1 MDEGAWW
8 AAIYGVAQIRTR
20 LKRLSSDT
28 TTISQITSKVGQ
40 VIELS
45 QATQFVS
52 SRAGLEPWSVP
63 LMPLSRSLSVIAF
76 LPTNG
81 LMEQPRIK

>member
-8 AAIYGVAQIRTR
+8 AAVYGVAQSRTR

-45 QATQFVS
+45 PGHAVREQQSRIRTLVCTSNATLQI
-52 SRAGLEPWSVP
+52 P
-63 LMPLSRSLSVIAF
+63 LCNFFPSHRWAHG
-76 LPTNG
+76 TT
-81 LMEQPRIK
+81 KD